1 MNKKEIIKSS
11 VLGVVGVAIGI
22 SISVIANG
30 AMELEVYENDYIE
43 KAEALQIAQL
53 NLCNSEKSLALA
65 KLEMYASGNIDYAQ
79 DILDRLTIKSKKTC
93 EPIIEEKKDEKT
105 ELDID
110 KLAYAVA
117 QAETG
122 DCTKGSG
129 ISKNNCFGIMEW
141 STGTRQ
147 LKAYNTKA
155 ESYEDFKRIWEKS
168 YKTFPTTALAKK
180 WTGNDSPETWLFTVN
195 YYYYNK

>member
-11 VLGVVGVAIGI
+11 ILGVVGVAIGV

-30 AMELEVYENDYIE
+30 AMELEVYENDYVE
-43 KAEALQIAQL
+43 KLEALQVAQL

-65 KLEMYASGNIDYAQ
+65 KLEMYASGNIDYQQ
-79 DILDRLTIKSKKTC
+79 DVLNRLTVKSKQIC
-93 EPIIEEKKDEKT
+93 EAIIGEKKDE
-105 ELDID
+105 LDLD

-122 DCTKGSG
+122 DCTKGAG
-129 ISKNNCFGIMEW
+129 VSKNNCFGIMEW

-168 YKTFPTTALAKK
+168 YKIYPTTAEAKK
-180 WTGNDSPETWLFTVN
+180 WTGNDSPETWLFNVN
-195 YYYYNK
+195 YYYNK